1 MTDTQNRQVVG
12 LVAGS
17 HFVNHTYLILLA
29 PLVGVLAARFDV
41 SVAAIGLAIGVQ
53 NAVVLVL
60 QLPFG
65 YVSDAYSRTLVLGT
79 SLGVGTLGAVL
90 TALAPSYAWLLASQ
104 VIVGIGVA
112 GHHPAHYP
120 LLAAVSTEGT
130 RGRAYS
136 AHAFG
141 GSVGLA
147 APFAVVAAT
156 TALGLSW
163 RIAIGIAAA
172 VGAVYSVYCVLR
184 FRDVDDAITQPG
196 LAERPDSRP
205 TLRSVP
211 GRLRRLARAVASD
224 DGILG
229 LTVLAFLTSAAAWAV
244 RTYTP
249 SLLSTGYGLPDGTA
263 SALTAAMLTVGAG
276 LILAGGDLT
285 DRVGAGPIVVV
296 GYALLIVVAA
306 LLATL
311 LLPPVGVGI
320 VLVLSGSISLSRPAR
335 SALADRLSARAD
347 LGKNFAVVTIG
358 ISLGGVVA
366 PPVFGYLVTS
376 AGLTASFGLVSVLG
390 AASLWLGWRILRAA
404 GASVSAPTGRA
415 DPDTDD

>member
-1 MTDTQNRQVVG
+1 MTDAQGRRVVG

-17 HFVNHTYLILLA
+17 HFVNHAYLVLLA
-29 PLVGVLAARFDV
+29 PLVSVLAARFDV
-41 SVAAIGLAIGVQ
+41 SIAAVGLAIGVQ
-53 NAVVLVL
+53 NAVVLAL

-65 YVSDAYSRTLVLGT
+65 YVSDAYSRTLVLGI
-79 SLGVGTLGAVL
+79 SLGVGTLGAAL
-90 TALAPSYAWLLASQ
+90 TALAPSYAWLLVAQ
-104 VIVGIGVA
+104 AVVGIGVA

-120 LLAAVSTEGT
+120 LLAAVSTEGN

-141 GSVGLA
+141 GAVGLA

-156 TALGLSW
+156 ATLGWSW
-163 RIAIGIAAA
+163 RIPVGIVVG
-172 VGAVYSVYCVLR
+172 VGAAYSAYCLLR
-184 FRDVDDAITQPG
+184 FRGVDDDITRPG
-196 LAERPDSRP
+196 LADRPDGRP

-211 GRLRRLARAVASD
+211 GRLRRLARTVAGTE
-224 DGILG
+224 GILG
-229 LTVLAFLTSAAAWAV
+229 LAVLAFLTSAAAWAI

-249 SLLSTGYGLPDGTA
+249 SLLSTGYGFPDGTA
-263 SALTAAMLTVGAG
+263 SALTAAMLAVGAG
-276 LILAGGDLT
+276 LILVGGDLT
-285 DRVGAGPIVVV
+285 DRVGVGPVVV
-296 GYALLIVVAA
+296 GGYALLVVVAS

-320 VLVLSGSISLSRPAR
+320 VLVLSGAISLSRPAR

-366 PPVFGYLVTS
+366 PPAFGYLVAS
-376 AGLTASFGLVSVLG
+376 IGLTASFGVVSVLG
-390 AASLWLGWRILRAA
+390 VASLWLGWQIVRAA
-404 GASVSAPTGRA
+404 GRPVAMPGGRVDA
-415 DPDTDD
+415 DD

>member
-1 MTDTQNRQVVG
+1 MTDAQGRRVVG

-17 HFVNHTYLILLA
+17 HFVNHAYLVLLA
-29 PLVGVLAARFDV
+29 PLVGVLATRFDV
-41 SVAAIGLAIGVQ
+41 SIAAIGLAIGVQ
-53 NAVVLVL
+53 NAVVLAL

-65 YVSDAYSRTLVLGT
+65 YVSDAYSRTLVLGL
-79 SLGVGTLGAVL
+79 SLGIGTLGAAL
-90 TALAPSYAWLLASQ
+90 TALAPSYAWLLAAQ
-104 VIVGIGVA
+104 VVVGVGVA

-120 LLAAVSTEGT
+120 LLAAVSTDGS

-156 TALGLSW
+156 TALGWSW
-163 RIAIGIAAA
+163 RIAVGIVVA
-172 VGAVYSVYCVLR
+172 VGAAYSAYCLLR
-184 FRDVDDAITQPG
+184 FRGVDDAITRPG
-196 LAERPDSRP
+196 LAERPDGRP

-211 GRLRRLARAVASD
+211 GRLAGLARTLASA
-224 DGILG
+224 DGIFG
-229 LTVLAFLTSAAAWAV
+229 LAVLAFLTSAAAWAI

-249 SLLSTGYGLPDGTA
+249 ALLSTGYGLPDGTA
-263 SALTAAMLTVGAG
+263 SALTAAMLAVGAG
-276 LILAGGDLT
+276 LILVGGDLT

-296 GYALLIVVAA
+296 GYGLLIVVAA

-311 LLPPVGVGI
+311 LLPPIGVGI
-320 VLVLSGSISLSRPAR
+320 VLLLSGAISLSRPAR

-366 PPVFGYLVTS
+366 PPAFGYLVES
-376 AGLTASFGLVSVLG
+376 VGLTASFGLVSALG
-390 AASLWLGWRILRAA
+390 VASLWLGWRIVRAA
-404 GASVSAPTGRA
+404 GAAGSVPTGSPGVDA
-415 DPDTDD
+415 DD

>member
-1 MTDTQNRQVVG
+1 MTDAQNRRVVG

-17 HFVNHTYLILLA
+17 HFVNHAYLVLLA
-29 PLVGVLAARFDV
+29 PLVGVLASRFDV
-41 SVAAIGLAIGVQ
+41 SVAAVGLAIGVQ
-53 NAVVLVL
+53 NAVVLAL

-65 YVSDAYSRTLVLGT
+65 YVSDAYSRTLVLGI
-79 SLGVGTLGAVL
+79 SLGIGTLGAAL
-90 TALAPSYAWLLASQ
+90 TALSPSYAWLVAAQ
-104 VIVGIGVA
+104 VVVGIGVA

-120 LLAAVSTEGT
+120 LLAAVSDEGT

-156 TALGLSW
+156 TALGWSW
-163 RIAIGIAAA
+163 RIAVGIVVA
-172 VGAVYSVYCVLR
+172 VGAAYSVYCLLR
-184 FRDVDDAITQPG
+184 FRGVDSGITRPG
-196 LAERPDSRP
+196 LADRPDSRP

-211 GRLRRLARAVASD
+211 GRLRGLARTIASA

-229 LTVLAFLTSAAAWAV
+229 LAVLAFLTSAAAWAI

-249 SLLSTGYGLPDGTA
+249 SLLSTGYGFPDGTA
-263 SALTAAMLTVGAG
+263 SALTAAMLAVGAG
-276 LILAGGDLT
+276 LILVGGDLT
-285 DRVGAGPIVVV
+285 DRVGVAPVVIG
-296 GYALLIVVAA
+296 GYALLVVVAA
-306 LLATL
+306 SLATL
-311 LLPPVGVGI
+311 LLPPAGVGI
-320 VLVLSGSISLSRPAR
+320 VLVLSGAISLSRPAR

-366 PPVFGYLVTS
+366 PPLFGYFVAS
-376 AGLTASFGLVSVLG
+376 AGLTTSFGLVSALG
-390 AASLWLGWRILRAA
+390 VASLWLGWRIVRAA
-404 GASVSAPTGRA
+404 GAAGPIPLGRVDA
-415 DPDTDD
+415 DD